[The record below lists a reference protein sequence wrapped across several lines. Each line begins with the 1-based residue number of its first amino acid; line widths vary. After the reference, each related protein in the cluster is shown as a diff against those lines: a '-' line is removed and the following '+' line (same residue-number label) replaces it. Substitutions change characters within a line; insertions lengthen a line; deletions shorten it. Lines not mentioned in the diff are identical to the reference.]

1 MTARKDPSQRARR
14 NAENRPFRVI
24 EHVRVGQPE
33 LPPGF
38 PYDGKRYKWPPITKT
53 WWDHWSDTTLNDGFT
68 VHDWDYL
75 MDTAVIHAKHWLGLD
90 MKAGGE
96 LRQRLAKFGVTP
108 EDRARLRIVMVDADT
123 AEEKAAKAAAL
134 NAKVP
139 TTGNARRLT
148 AIPGFDVST
157 EDTG

>member
-24 EHVRVGQPE
+24 EHLRVEQPP
-33 LPPGF
+33 LPPKF
-38 PYDGKRYKWPPITKT
+38 PYDGKMYAWPALTRE
-53 WWDHWSDTTLNDGFT
+53 WWDHWSDTTLNEGFT

-75 MDTAVIHAKHWLGLD
+75 MDTAVIHAKHWMGLD

-123 AEEKAAKAAAL
+123 AEDKAKKAADL
-134 NAKVP
+134 NSKIKM
-139 TTGNARRLT
+139 TGNSRRLT
-148 AIPGFDVST
+148 AIPGFDVD
-157 EDTG
+157 EDAG